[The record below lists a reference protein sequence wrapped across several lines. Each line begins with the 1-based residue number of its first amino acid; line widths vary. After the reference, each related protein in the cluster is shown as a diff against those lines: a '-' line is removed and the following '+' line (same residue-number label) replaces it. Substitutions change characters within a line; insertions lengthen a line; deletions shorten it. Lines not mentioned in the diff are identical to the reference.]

1 MKGGQNE
8 NPGARGAQPGQGN
21 RFAEAAGTLRIAQND
36 ILWIR
41 PRQRAK
47 REIYF
52 IHPEDGEPFT
62 IEARG
67 REAWAL
73 DRLTEA
79 GPRGCTPIEQPAP
92 RWSAYV
98 HRLRGLGVPIET
110 VTEPHGGAF
119 AGTHGRYVLRARV
132 VKGGVA

>member
-1 MKGGQNE
+1 MKGGQSE
-8 NPGARGAQPGQGN
+8 TPARGQAQPGQGN
-21 RFAEAAGTLRIAQND
+21 RYAEAAGTAKIAQ
-36 ILWIR
+36 R
-41 PRQRAK
+41 TRREKRAGL
-47 REIYF
+47 YT
-52 IHPEDGEPFT
+52 IHPEDGGEPFT

-73 DRLTEA
+73 DRLIEA
-79 GPRGCTPIEQPAP
+79 GQRGCTPRTEPAP

-98 HRLRGLGVPIET
+98 HGLRGLGAPIET